1 MNKSAQNSALGKKVP
16 YDSQYGS
23 DLLFPIARK
32 DKRDEIGILSKSM
45 PFFGMDIWNH
55 YEVSWI
61 DLNGKPIV
69 AVAEISYDCSSPF
82 IIESKSMKLYFNS
95 LNNHKFKN
103 VSAVEDTVKKDIESL
118 VGVQVFVRILPLNL
132 LEDKKINIG
141 FEGTCLDELNV
152 ECSTY
157 TIDNSFL
164 FTHAESVHETL
175 FSNLLKSNCL
185 VTNQPDWASIQIIY
199 KGQQIDHEG
208 LLQYIVSFRNH
219 NDFHEHCIE
228 RIFTDILKHCQ
239 PEELTVYGRYTRRG
253 GIDINPYRSTKKL
266 VGNVQNHRLF
276 RQ

>member
-16 YDSQYGS
+16 YNTQYSS

-32 DKRDEIGILSKSM
+32 DKRDEIGILSIA
-45 PFFGMDIWNH
+45 FFGVDIWNH
-55 YEVSWI
+55 YEVSWL
-61 DLNGKPIV
+61 DLNGKPVV
-69 AVAEISYDCSSPF
+69 AVAEIIYDCSSPF

-95 LNNHKFKN
+95 FNNHKFKD
-103 VSAVEDTVKKDIESL
+103 VCAVEDTVEKDIESL
-118 VGVQVFVRILPLNL
+118 VGVKVFVRILPLNL
-132 LEDKKINIG
+132 LRDTKIAVG
-141 FEGTCLDELNV
+141 FDGTCLDELNI

-157 TIDNSFL
+157 TIDNNFL

-208 LLQYIVSFRNH
+208 LLRYIVSFRNH

-228 RIFTDILKHCQ
+228 RIFMDILKHCQ

-253 GIDINPYRSTKKL
+253 GLDINPYRSTQKV
-266 VGNVQNHRLF
+266 VGNVKNSRLF